1 MITSA
6 CLKKLLYKAWTND
19 YFYVACLFEN
29 TNGDQIKSKIYAR
42 DFPLPILNDL
52 IDCKLDCIE
61 GIAKIGGQP
70 TLNILPLNN
79 QSRQTTATIFKTI
92 IERRQEILEIIP
104 WKGEW
109 IKENTEEQV
118 KINTDKALLEKI
130 FEIDQEG
137 EASK

>member
-6 CLKKLLYKAWTND
+6 CLKQLLYKAWTND

-29 TNGDQIKSKIYAR
+29 TNGDLIKSKIYAN

-52 IDCKLDCIE
+52 IGCKLECIE

-70 TLNILPLNN
+70 TLNILPFNN
-79 QSRQTTATIFKTI
+79 QSRQTTANIFKTI
-92 IERRQEILEIIP
+92 IERKQELLEIIP

-109 IKENTEEQV
+109 IKENTEEPE
-118 KINTDKALLEKI
+118 KINTDKTLLEKI
-130 FEIDQEG
+130 FEIQQEG
-137 EASK
+137 EGSK